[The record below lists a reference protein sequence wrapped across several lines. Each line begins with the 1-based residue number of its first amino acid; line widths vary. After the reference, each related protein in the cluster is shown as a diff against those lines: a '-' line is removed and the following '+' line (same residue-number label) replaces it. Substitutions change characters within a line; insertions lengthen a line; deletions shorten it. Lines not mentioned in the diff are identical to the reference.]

1 MKKLLSQVNVA
12 TLALVIAC
20 AFGASDAVAQDL
32 KIGVVNVPRMIEESP
47 QAKAVMEALQD
58 EFAPRQRTLVS
69 LQKTLREKEERLQR
83 DGAVMGEAERGN
95 LEREIRDERRDMAR
109 KQNEYLEDLNLRRN
123 EVLGGLQ
130 RELLQEV
137 QAYAREAAY
146 DLVVADVLFA
156 SSAVD
161 ITPAVLK
168 ALSERYARE
177 NQE

>member
-1 MKKLLSQVNVA
+1 MKNSLLRLNPHLSGLLLV
-12 TLALVIAC
+12 TALIVT
-20 AFGASDAVAQDL
+20 GNAVAQDL

-47 QAKAVMEALQD
+47 QAKSVMEALQD
-58 EFAPRQRTLVS
+58 EFAPRQRTLVV
-69 LQKTLREKEERLQR
+69 LQKDLREKEERLQR
-83 DGAVMGEAERGN
+83 DGQVLGASERSN
-95 LEREIRDERRDMAR
+95 LERSIRDERRDLSR

-137 QAYAREAAY
+137 QAYARAMAY

-161 ITPAVLK
+161 ITPEVLK
-168 ALSERYARE
+168 ALSERHAKE
-177 NQE
+177 NP